1 MRIRFRIALLAIFT
15 VLASISLRGAF
26 ALLNMPS
33 DAAFYGGVVLLLVGF
48 TVLPTI
54 AIYLFKRIK

>member
-1 MRIRFRIALLAIFT
+1 MLAIFT
-15 VLASISLRGAF
+15 VLVGISLRGAF